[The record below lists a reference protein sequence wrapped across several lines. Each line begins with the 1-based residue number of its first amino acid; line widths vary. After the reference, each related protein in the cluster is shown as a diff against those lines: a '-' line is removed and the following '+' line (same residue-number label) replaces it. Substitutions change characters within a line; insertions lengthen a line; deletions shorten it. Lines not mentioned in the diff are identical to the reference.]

1 MTKRTLLLVAIGLV
15 LATGAF
21 AQAFTV
27 SYLDGTTE
35 IQTAK
40 GWKALSIG
48 DQVPADAT
56 VRLSQDGSLELQRG
70 KTKMTLLK
78 DGTYALAK
86 LAKAT
91 DATGTGGV
99 GGAIAQK
106 LSGLV
111 TEKPKTSAAGGVRGA
126 DQSGGSVT
134 WVDESDDT
142 RAKVQALLDKKQFAD
157 AVKALNSAIP
167 DASTDA
173 DVAEFTYL
181 LGVAYYGNGQ
191 TAKAFRALQKVSAT
205 SDVEWYAR
213 YVILKAQVLVDSSSF
228 KDALDVLTPFIAS
241 YPTGEATQVAW
252 LLTGL
257 SKKGLEDTAGARAA
271 FDGGYKLDP
280 TTDTAKLID
289 QQRKAL

>member
-1 MTKRTLLLVAIGLV
+1 MTRRTLLLVACGLL
-15 LATGAF
+15 LATAAF

-35 IQTAK
+35 IQSAK

-56 VRLSQDGSLELQRG
+56 VRLSQDASLELQRG
-70 KTKMTLLK
+70 KTKITLLK
-78 DGTYALAK
+78 DGTYAMANFAK
-86 LAKAT
+86 SGDTAA
-91 DATGTGGV
+91 GGV

-111 TEKPKTSAAGGVRGA
+111 TEKPKASAAGGVRGA
-126 DQSGGSVT
+126 DQSGSSVT
-134 WVDESDDT
+134 WVDEGDET
-142 RAKVQALLDKKQFAD
+142 LATVQALLDKKQYND
-157 AVKALNSAIP
+157 AVKALNSAIV
-167 DASTDA
+167 DAGSDA
-173 DVAEFTYL
+173 DAAQFTYL

-191 TAKAFRALQKVSAT
+191 VAKAYRTLQKVNAT
-205 SDVEWYAR
+205 PDMDWYAR
-213 YVILKAQVLVDSSSF
+213 FIILKAQVLVDSASY

-257 SKKGLEDTAGARAA
+257 SKKGLQDNAGARAA
-271 FDGGYKLDP
+271 FDSGYQLDA

-289 QQRKAL
+289 QQRKAQ

>member
-1 MTKRTLLLVAIGLV
+1 MIRRTLLLLGFGLV
-15 LATGAF
+15 LSVGAF

-40 GWKALSIG
+40 GWKVLSIG

-56 VRLSQDGSLELQRG
+56 VRLSQESSLELQRG
-70 KTKMTLLK
+70 KVKITLLK
-78 DGTYALAK
+78 NGTYALPT
-86 LAKAT
+86 LAKAA
-91 DATGTGGV
+91 DATTAGV

-134 WVDESDDT
+134 WVDESDEART
-142 RAKVQALLDKKQFAD
+142 QIQSLLDSKKYAD
-157 AVKALNSAIP
+157 AVQVLDSAIA

-173 DVAEFTYL
+173 DQAEFTYL

-191 TAKAFRALQKVSAT
+191 TAKAYRALQKVDASA
-205 SDVEWYAR
+205 DVEWYAR
-213 YVILKAQVLVDSSSF
+213 FIILKAQVLVDSASF
-228 KDALDVLTPFIAS
+228 QDALDVLTPFITS

-252 LLTGL
+252 LLTGI
-257 SKKGLEDTAGARAA
+257 SQKGLQDTPSARKA
-271 FDGGYKLDP
+271 FDTGYKLDP
-280 TTDTAKLID
+280 ATDTAKLID
-289 QQRKAL
+289 QQRKGL